1 LKRRQVR
8 VGPFATKRDAEA
20 AMAGVLDRVRRGSHI
35 EAGRSL
41 TFAAYLD
48 EWLAGKLSLRATTLR
63 PDI

>member
-1 LKRRQVR
+1 
-8 VGPFATKRDAEA
+8 
-20 AMAGVLDRVRRGSHI
+20 MAGVLDRVRRGSHI